1 MSETTELMDVVK
13 QTAFNVAGISEQMG
27 ILTTEIK
34 TIKLEQ
40 RRQAEGLAAVN
51 DRMQNYED
59 RIRVSRSE
67 AQNIRRSIHE
77 RVCELLGIHYLDG
90 VVANDCLYADKY
102 YRGRFISRCYV
113 DARNE
118 SRLGTPYYETYS
130 RDYQEVLDYI
140 ARWVPP
146 TGVEGYKA
154 YLEMRMRK

>member
-1 MSETTELMDVVK
+1 MSEATELMDVVK

-34 TIKLEQ
+34 NIKLEQ
-40 RRQAEGLAAVN
+40 RRQAEGPAAVN

-67 AQNIRRSIHE
+67 AQNIRRSIHG
-77 RVCELLGIHYLDG
+77 RVCDLLNIHYING
-90 VVANDCLYADKY
+90 VVASECIYDDKF

-113 DARNE
+113 DARKE
-118 SRLGTPYYETYS
+118 SRLGTPYYETYC

-154 YLEMRMRK
+154 YLEIRMKK